1 MMPQLSTLRRALGVL
16 ALLLAS
22 ACGDAAPPPALP
34 QEPAAD
40 ARDSLREEV
49 ARLGATLDAV
59 SESLDRVR
67 AAAGEPEGV
76 SLAEAGETARSYGLR
91 AFFALLILA
100 VTAGLVRFAV
110 RILDSLSER
119 TAERRLFFK
128 RLVPMVRIIAWAVA
142 FTFVVRVILDVDAQ
156 GLLAAAA
163 AIGVAVGFAAQDI
176 LKNIFGGLVIVFDQP
191 FQVGDRIGVG
201 GTYGEVVSIGLRS
214 TRIVTPDD
222 SLVTVP
228 NAQIVDGQVSNA
240 NTGALDC
247 QVVTDLYLPGWVD
260 EALARRVAHQ
270 VAASSKFVH
279 LHKPIVVLV
288 RDEFRETFLT
298 HLKVKAYVIDARH
311 EFRFMSDVTERA
323 RAEFRR
329 LGLIGPQHG
338 TRATVDMSPWG
349 RADVAHGATAQET
362 TGT

>member
-1 MMPQLSTLRRALGVL
+1 MTFQLSILLRALGVL

-34 QEPAAD
+34 QEPAAE
-40 ARDSLREEV
+40 ALDSLRREV

-59 SESLDRVR
+59 SESVDRVR
-67 AAAGEPEGV
+67 DAVGEPDGV

-91 AFFALLILA
+91 AALALLILTF
-100 VTAGLVRFAV
+100 TA
-110 RILDSLSER
+110 I
-119 TAERRLFFK
+119 
-128 RLVPMVRIIAWAVA
+128 
-142 FTFVVRVILDVDAQ
+142 VI
-156 GLLAAAA
+156 GLAAR
-163 AIGVAVGFAAQDI
+163 DI
-176 LKNIFGGLVIVFDQP
+176 LRSIFGGLVILFERP
-191 FQVGDRIGVG
+191 FRVGDRIGVG
-201 GTYGEVVSIGLRS
+201 GSYGEVVSIGLRS

-222 SLVTVP
+222 NLVTVP

-247 QVVTDLYLPGWVD
+247 QVITDLYLPGWVD

-270 VAASSKFVH
+270 VAASSKYVH
-279 LHKPIVVLV
+279 LQKPIVVLV

-298 HLKVKAYVIDARH
+298 HLEVKAYVIDARH

-338 TRATVDMSPWG
+338 TRATVDLSPWG
-349 RADVAHGATAQET
+349 RAGVADAPAPET